1 VAVIQLKINI
11 AQKFFLI
18 LFFLSHNFHVYF
30 FSKLQALTHL
40 EQAKDV
46 SFLATDLK
54 SATK

>member
-1 VAVIQLKINI
+1 M
-11 AQKFFLI
+11 FT
-18 LFFLSHNFHVYF
+18 F

-40 EQAKDV
+40 EPAKDV